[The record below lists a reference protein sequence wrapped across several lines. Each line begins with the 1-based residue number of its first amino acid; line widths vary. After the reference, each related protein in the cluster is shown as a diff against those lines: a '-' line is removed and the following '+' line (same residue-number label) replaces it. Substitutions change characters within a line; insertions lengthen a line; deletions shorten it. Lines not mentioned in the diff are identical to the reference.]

1 MNQTQRDFL
10 IKKVQ
15 KIHNEEIRELKTK
28 IPDEPSLNN
37 YLIAA
42 IINKTIKYKSIAN
55 VKQSI
60 TERVERLG
68 NDSEI
73 VRRESGSYR
82 NNYKTIDYLAVDARE
97 LFVIPQ
103 NYLEAVKEYEEV
115 DQHIKEEILK
125 HEATKETLE
134 LKIQIGSSKI
144 LDVFIEE
151 VDSMGSLSLLNDS
164 LNLKEGAVQ
173 PKRLKRKT

>member
-15 KIHNEEIRELKTK
+15 TIHNEEIRQLKTK
-28 IPDEPSLNN
+28 IPEEPSLNN

-42 IINKTIKYKSIAN
+42 ILNKTIKYQSMDTVKKSIN
-55 VKQSI
+55 
-60 TERVERLG
+60 ERIKRLG
-68 NDSEI
+68 NDTEI
-73 VRRESGSYR
+73 IKRQSGSYR
-82 NNYKTIDYLAVDARE
+82 NDYKNIDYMALQAKD
-97 LFVIPQ
+97 LFVIPK
-103 NYLEAVKEYEEV
+103 NYLEALEEFNQV
-115 DQHIKEEILK
+115 TEHIENQIKE

-164 LNLKEGAVQ
+164 LNLKEGKIQ
-173 PKRLKRKT
+173 PKLTRRT